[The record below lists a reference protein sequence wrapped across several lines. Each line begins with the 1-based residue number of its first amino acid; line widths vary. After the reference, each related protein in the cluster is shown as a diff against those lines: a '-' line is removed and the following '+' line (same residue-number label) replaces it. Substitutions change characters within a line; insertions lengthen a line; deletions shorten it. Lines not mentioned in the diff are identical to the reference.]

1 MKILLLEDDL
11 GFQESVCEF
20 LQTLGYE
27 VTAVS
32 DGQEA
37 CDLIEKNF
45 YHLFILDIKVPG
57 VNGHEVIKYIRSL
70 NPNAPIMITTSL
82 VDIDDMA
89 IGYELG
95 CNEYLKKPFELAELK
110 FRVAELM
117 RKYYGTDDKNIVK
130 INKEFSF
137 NLNKRVLYKNGKAVD
152 LSAKEVALVEC
163 LVSHLNSYVSME
175 ELRDL
180 VWNDKDIEGA
190 DIRMHV
196 LKIRNKTTNDFIIS
210 KRRIGYKID
219 AQEL

>member
-95 CNEYLKKPFELAELK
+95 CNEYLKKPFELKELLIRMQALIKRNFSHQNGEDIKILDDLCFHPQSKTLSKNGENVNISSKESDLLALFLQNKGKILTKDEIFNKIWK
-110 FRVAELM
+110 FDEEPSELSLRV
-117 RKYYGTDDKNIVK
+117 YIKNLRQILGK
-130 INKEFSF
+130 DAI
-137 NLNKRVLYKNGKAVD
+137 LNKRGDGYI
-152 LSAKEVALVEC
+152 
-163 LVSHLNSYVSME
+163 YV
-175 ELRDL
+175 
-180 VWNDKDIEGA
+180 
-190 DIRMHV
+190 
-196 LKIRNKTTNDFIIS
+196 
-210 KRRIGYKID
+210 
-219 AQEL
+219 

>member
-1 MKILLLEDDL
+1 MLLEDDL

-20 LQTLGYE
+20 LQTLDYE

-82 VDIDDMA
+82 VDIGDMA

-95 CNEYLKKPFELAELK
+95 CNEYLKKPFELKELLIRIQVLLK
-110 FRVAELM
+110 RNFSHHSGDA
-117 RKYYGTDDKNIVK
+117 IK
-130 INKEFSF
+130 ISSEFSF
-137 NLNKRVLYKNGKAVD
+137 HPQSKTLSKDGKNVNISSKESDLLALFLQNKGKILTKDEIFNKIWKFDEEPSELSLRVYIKNLRQILGKDAI
-152 LSAKEVALVEC
+152 
-163 LVSHLNSYVSME
+163 LNRRGDGYVY
-175 ELRDL
+175 
-180 VWNDKDIEGA
+180 V
-190 DIRMHV
+190 
-196 LKIRNKTTNDFIIS
+196 
-210 KRRIGYKID
+210 
-219 AQEL
+219 